1 MIKAVTVT
9 NNLGESLRMELT
21 NPSSSGLIIREIEGL
36 GPVKATI
43 NFTES
48 ANIDGAYENSARLET
63 RNIVLS
69 LQFLPKP
76 TIEDTRQMTYKYFPV
91 KRNVRLHVE
100 TDNRSCYVDGRVE
113 SNEPD
118 IFSKEEGCQISILCA
133 DPHFYALAE
142 DMLSFYGATPMFE
155 FPFENPDREEP
166 LIEFGKIRLS
176 TSGNVPYT
184 GDSEIGVT
192 IVIYAG
198 GEATGLT
205 IYDLETRQIF
215 KINDEKLKTI
225 MGGTGITKG
234 DQITINSEKSKKSVT
249 LLRSGV
255 ETNILNAVDRPI
267 GWFELYKGN
276 NVFTYRAEE
285 GLEYLQ
291 FQIKHKNL
299 YEGV

>member
-142 DMLSFYGATPMFE
+142 RRRCLSFRLRT
-155 FPFENPDREEP
+155 R
-166 LIEFGKIRLS
+166 IE
-176 TSGNVPYT
+176 
-184 GDSEIGVT
+184 
-192 IVIYAG
+192 
-198 GEATGLT
+198 
-205 IYDLETRQIF
+205 
-215 KINDEKLKTI
+215 
-225 MGGTGITKG
+225 
-234 DQITINSEKSKKSVT
+234 
-249 LLRSGV
+249 RS
-255 ETNILNAVDRPI
+255 L
-267 GWFELYKGN
+267 
-276 NVFTYRAEE
+276 
-285 GLEYLQ
+285 
-291 FQIKHKNL
+291 
-299 YEGV
+299 